1 MLARC
6 VNPTCYLPFHS
17 FSEGR
22 FFQFE
27 IVSISIAAVDDKFDE
42 RPTKKTAHFWLCGRC
57 ANEMTLVLEPR
68 RGLRIVPLGEERT
81 QDSSTGECPLSE
93 DEIRES
99 NNC

>member
-6 VNPTCYLPFHS
+6 INPACYVPLHS

-42 RPTKKTAHFWLCGRC
+42 RPSKKTAHFWLCGRC
-57 ANEMTLVLEPR
+57 ANEMTLLLDAR
-68 RGLRIVPLGEERT
+68 RGLRIVPLEEGKAQESAVGE
-81 QDSSTGECPLSE
+81 LSLA
-93 DEIRES
+93 DEEPRES